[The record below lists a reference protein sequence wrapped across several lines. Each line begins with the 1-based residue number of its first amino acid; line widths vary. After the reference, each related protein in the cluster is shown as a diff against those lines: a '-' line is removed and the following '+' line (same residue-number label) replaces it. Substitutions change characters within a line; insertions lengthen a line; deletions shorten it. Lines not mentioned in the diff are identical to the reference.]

1 MRSFLAI
8 MSFAAAAFLAGD
20 AAAQERPAKLPAV
33 QAEFETL
40 YTLANGRQVRTHGR
54 FFRNERGQI
63 REDSP
68 LGAVITDVAA
78 GTITILVTERKEARV
93 ITVPAEQRTLPARS
107 SHPGP
112 EVFEETR
119 IEGRRVSKARGQ
131 GPQGQKMEMWT
142 ARDLGIVIWTKTE
155 APGLSSTKEM
165 RNISTE
171 EPSRSLFEIPPD
183 YTVIQQEPPRGHGP
197 ESSALPRARGPVRP
211 VQKGAPGKGR

>member
-1 MRSFLAI
+1 MRSFPALMSLAVAI
-8 MSFAAAAFLAGD
+8 FLIRD
-20 AAAQERPAKLPAV
+20 AAAQERPVKLPPV

-54 FFRNERGQI
+54 FFRNEKGQI
-63 REDSP
+63 REESP

-78 GTITILVTERKEARV
+78 GKITILVAETKEARV

-112 EVFEETR
+112 EVFEEAR

-171 EPSRSLFEIPPD
+171 EPNRSLFEIPPD
-183 YTVIQQEPPRGHGP
+183 YTVVEVGPQRGIGPQSGIPPRG
-197 ESSALPRARGPVRP
+197 RAPVRAP
-211 VQKGAPGKGR
+211 QKGAPGKAR